1 GLLPDRRRQGRHE
14 LVRNLRDPDA
24 GRGVDA
30 FRLFLGP
37 RREARVGTPERA
49 EDHDRQ
55 GHREEQRRPGPLK
68 SHREDREG
76 AGFGRSLPGMES
88 TGRLAMETGTVKW
101 FNEGSGYGFIAPDD
115 GGNELFVR
123 GGSVVGEEPVALI
136 AGERVEFES
145 RVAGMGPEAVGVRRP
160 RPE

>member
-1 GLLPDRRRQGRHE
+1 
-14 LVRNLRDPDA
+14 
-24 GRGVDA
+24 
-30 FRLFLGP
+30 
-37 RREARVGTPERA
+37 
-49 EDHDRQ
+49 
-55 GHREEQRRPGPLK
+55 
-68 SHREDREG
+68 
-76 AGFGRSLPGMES
+76 MES

-101 FNEGSGYGFIAPDD
+101 FNEGSGYGFIASDD

-160 RPE
+160 RPERSRRLFRVPTRAGRRPELTKG